1 MQAYDEV
8 RNREIELSEQQRKIE
23 EGEAKMRQH
32 LNLYEAVRTERNL
45 YSKNLVESQD
55 ETDEMKRKFKV
66 MNHLVE
72 QLKEELISKDNALIK
87 EHFDYLKVFPVFPNS
102 VKLLATLVLPGIWH
116 IL

>member
-1 MQAYDEV
+1 
-8 RNREIELSEQQRKIE
+8 
-23 EGEAKMRQH
+23 MRQH

-102 VKLLATLVLPGIWH
+102 VKLLATLVLPGIQN
-116 IL
+116 ILWKQRKHQGFHVGSLDKHGNVFQYL